1 MATRREI
8 FNQLCGI
15 ASELYGEA
23 EARQIA
29 EMIVTHRGGISRNA
43 LIVEPNIPLEI
54 DDLED
59 VKLQLAAW
67 RPVQYILGVA
77 DFAGMELK
85 VKEGVLIPRPETEEL
100 VEWVVSEC
108 GRGANILDVG
118 TGSGAIAIAIA
129 RYVADSKVWAMDISE
144 DALEVA
150 CRNVEEYAPG
160 VALLRGDALKDFS
173 QIVGESLDVV
183 VSNPPYIPL
192 SDKSLMRPNVVD
204 HEPSLALYVP
214 DDDPLIFYRSIARS
228 ARKMLRSG
236 GRIYYEIYELLADEM
251 CSMLVDEGYINIRLR
266 EDFRGKKRMICA
278 EVE

>member
-15 ASELYGEA
+15 AAELYGEA

-29 EMIVTHRGGISRNA
+29 EMIVTQRGGISRNA
-43 LIVEPNIPLEI
+43 LIIDPNIPLEI
-54 DDLED
+54 DDLEV
-59 VKLQLAAW
+59 VKSQLAAW

-100 VEWVVSEC
+100 VEWVAAEC

-118 TGSGAIAIAIA
+118 TGSGAIAIALA

-144 DALEVA
+144 DALGVA
-150 CRNVEEYAPG
+150 RRNAAEYAPG
-160 VALLRGDALKDFS
+160 VEFLRGDALKDFS
-173 QIVGESLDVV
+173 HIVGESLDVV

-214 DDDPLIFYRSIARS
+214 DDDPLVFYRSIARS
-228 ARKMLRSG
+228 ARKMLKSG
-236 GRIYYEIYELLADEM
+236 GKLYYEIYELLADDM
-251 CSMLVDEGYINIRLR
+251 CSMLANEGYRNICLR
-266 EDFRGKKRMICA
+266 EDFRGKKRLICA